1 MKRKLTGKAAN
12 PMRAR
17 DEKLLQKLAAYLN
30 FHADAV
36 TEADVRALSSEFSLP
51 GAQAFALLLAGA
63 LGLDAAENEDDA
75 RTVRED
81 FPRMLHPLD
90 AAAYADDP
98 YARALRAAA
107 SREQSLPDNPTDPA
121 AHSHASRAAL
131 SREDISQ
138 TLHPRCAA
146 ADAGAPRESNADER
160 RSASWTLLPQNA
172 AAGTDAPRESSA
184 DERRSASCTLL
195 PQNAAA
201 DTDAPRESNA
211 DERRSASCTLLPQNA
226 AADTDAP
233 RESNADERRSASCT
247 LLPQNAAADTDAPR
261 ESNADERRSALCTL
275 LPQNAAADA
284 GAPRESN
291 ADERRSASWTL
302 LPQNAA
308 AGADAPRESSA
319 DERRSASWTLL
330 PQNAAAGTDAPRE
343 PSAGERRSSSCTLL
357 PQNAAAGADAPRESS
372 ADERRSASWT
382 LLPQNAAADAGA
394 PRESNADGHEDAS
407 RTRRSRNTLGRE
419 NASQAGA
426 FELGYASYRPY
437 ELFVADDLRAYPDGA
452 VLPVL
457 GYFTRPFAYP
467 VLTEN
472 GREWMTATPNEINTI
487 RPMAEAAHGHVL
499 TLGLGLGY
507 FAFHALLNP
516 RVERVTAVE
525 RSADAIRLFRERI
538 LPAFPRPERLTILQ
552 ADAFAAAPALYQSG
566 QYDFVF
572 ADLWHDAA
580 DGLPMYERLKK
591 MEVPGPEYRYW
602 IEKTLEFYR

>member
-1 MKRKLTGKAAN
+1 MKRKHAGKAAN

-17 DEKLLQKLAAYLN
+17 DEKLLQKLAVYLN

-36 TEADVRALSSEFSLP
+36 TEADVRTLADEFSLTN
-51 GAQAFALLLAGA
+51 AQAFALLLAGA

-90 AAAYADDP
+90 AAAYANDP

-131 SREDISQ
+131 SREDISH
-138 TLHPRCAA
+138 TLHPRC
-146 ADAGAPRESNADER
+146 
-160 RSASWTLLPQNA
+160 
-172 AAGTDAPRESSA
+172 
-184 DERRSASCTLL
+184 
-195 PQNAAA
+195 
-201 DTDAPRESNA
+201 
-211 DERRSASCTLLPQNA
+211 
-226 AADTDAP
+226 
-233 RESNADERRSASCT
+233 
-247 LLPQNAAADTDAPR
+247 
-261 ESNADERRSALCTL
+261 
-275 LPQNAAADA
+275 
-284 GAPRESN
+284 
-291 ADERRSASWTL
+291 
-302 LPQNAA
+302 
-308 AGADAPRESSA
+308 
-319 DERRSASWTLL
+319 
-330 PQNAAAGTDAPRE
+330 
-343 PSAGERRSSSCTLL
+343 
-357 PQNAAAGADAPRESS
+357 
-372 ADERRSASWT
+372 
-382 LLPQNAAADAGA
+382 AAADAGA

-419 NASQAGA
+419 NTSQAGA

-487 RPMAEAAHGHVL
+487 RPIAEAAHGHVL

-538 LPAFPRPERLTILQ
+538 LPAFPRPECLTILQ

-580 DGLPMYERLKK
+580 DGLPMYERLKH

>member
-1 MKRKLTGKAAN
+1 MKRKPTGKAAN

-17 DEKLLQKLAAYLN
+17 DEKLLQKLAVYLN

-75 RTVRED
+75 RIVRED

-90 AAAYADDP
+90 AAAYANDP

-172 AAGTDAPRESSA
+172 AAGTDAPRES
-184 DERRSASCTLL
+184 
-195 PQNAAA
+195 
-201 DTDAPRESNA
+201 NA
-211 DERRSASCTLLPQNA
+211 DERKRASW
-226 AADTDAP
+226 
-233 RESNADERRSASCT
+233 
-247 LLPQNAAADTDAPR
+247 
-261 ESNADERRSALCTL
+261 TL

-308 AGADAPRESSA
+308 AGTDAPRESNA
-319 DERRSASWTLL
+319 DKRRSASCTLL
-330 PQNAAAGTDAPRE
+330 PQNAAADTDAPRESNADKRRSASCTLLPQNAAADADAPRE
-343 PSAGERRSSSCTLL
+343 PSAGERRSASC
-357 PQNAAAGADAPRESS
+357 
-372 ADERRSASWT
+372 T

-419 NASQAGA
+419 NTSQAGA

-452 VLPVL
+452 ALPVL

-552 ADAFAAAPALYQSG
+552 ADAFAAAPALYRSG

-580 DGLPMYERLKK
+580 DGLPMYERLKH

>member
-1 MKRKLTGKAAN
+1 
-12 PMRAR
+12 MRAR
-17 DEKLLQKLAAYLN
+17 DEKLLQKLAVYLN

-36 TEADVRALSSEFSLP
+36 TEADVRALADEFSLTN
-51 GAQAFALLLAGA
+51 AQAFALLLAGA

-90 AAAYADDP
+90 AAAYANDP

-107 SREQSLPDNPTDPA
+107 SREQSLPDKPTDPA
-121 AHSHASRAAL
+121 AHFHASRAAL
-131 SREDISQ
+131 SREDISH

-146 ADAGAPRESNADER
+146 ADAGAPRESNAGGR
-160 RSASWTLLPQNA
+160 RSAS
-172 AAGTDAPRESSA
+172 
-184 DERRSASCTLL
+184 
-195 PQNAAA
+195 
-201 DTDAPRESNA
+201 
-211 DERRSASCTLLPQNA
+211 
-226 AADTDAP
+226 
-233 RESNADERRSASCT
+233 
-247 LLPQNAAADTDAPR
+247 
-261 ESNADERRSALCTL
+261 CTL

-291 ADERRSASWTL
+291 ADERRSASCTLLPQNAAAGTDAPRESNAGERRSASWTL

-308 AGADAPRESSA
+308 AGADAPRES
-319 DERRSASWTLL
+319 
-330 PQNAAAGTDAPRE
+330 NAG
-343 PSAGERRSSSCTLL
+343 
-357 PQNAAAGADAPRESS
+357 
-372 ADERRSASWT
+372 
-382 LLPQNAAADAGA
+382 
-394 PRESNADGHEDAS
+394 GHEDAL

-538 LPAFPRPERLTILQ
+538 LPAFPRPECLTILQ

-580 DGLPMYERLKK
+580 DGLPMYELLKH

>member
-1 MKRKLTGKAAN
+1 MKRKPTGKAAN

-17 DEKLLQKLAAYLN
+17 DEKLLQKLAVYLN

-90 AAAYADDP
+90 AAAYANDP

-146 ADAGAPRESNADER
+146 AGA
-160 RSASWTLLPQNA
+160 
-172 AAGTDAPRESSA
+172 DAPCESSA
-184 DERRSASCTLL
+184 DERRSASC
-195 PQNAAA
+195 
-201 DTDAPRESNA
+201 
-211 DERRSASCTLLPQNA
+211 
-226 AADTDAP
+226 
-233 RESNADERRSASCT
+233 
-247 LLPQNAAADTDAPR
+247 
-261 ESNADERRSALCTL
+261 
-275 LPQNAAADA
+275 
-284 GAPRESN
+284 
-291 ADERRSASWTL
+291 
-302 LPQNAA
+302 
-308 AGADAPRESSA
+308 
-319 DERRSASWTLL
+319 
-330 PQNAAAGTDAPRE
+330 
-343 PSAGERRSSSCTLL
+343 
-357 PQNAAAGADAPRESS
+357 
-372 ADERRSASWT
+372 T

-457 GYFTRPFAYP
+457 GYFAQPFAYP

-487 RPMAEAAHGHVL
+487 RPAAEAAHGRVL

-580 DGLPMYERLKK
+580 DGLPMYERLKH

>member
-1 MKRKLTGKAAN
+1 
-12 PMRAR
+12 MRAR
-17 DEKLLQKLAAYLN
+17 DEKLLQKLAVYLN

-90 AAAYADDP
+90 AAAYANDP

-107 SREQSLPDNPTDPA
+107 SREQRLPDNPTDPA

-172 AAGTDAPRESSA
+172 AAGADAPRESSA
-184 DERRSASCTLL
+184 DERKRASWTLL

-201 DTDAPRESNA
+201 GTNAPRESSADERRRASWTLLPQNAAAGADAPRESNA
-211 DERRSASCTLLPQNA
+211 DERRSASCTLLPQY
-226 AADTDAP
+226 
-233 RESNADERRSASCT
+233 
-247 LLPQNAAADTDAPR
+247 
-261 ESNADERRSALCTL
+261 
-275 LPQNAAADA
+275 
-284 GAPRESN
+284 
-291 ADERRSASWTL
+291 
-302 LPQNAA
+302 
-308 AGADAPRESSA
+308 
-319 DERRSASWTLL
+319 
-330 PQNAAAGTDAPRE
+330 AAAGTDAPRE
-343 PSAGERRSSSCTLL
+343 PSAGE
-357 PQNAAAGADAPRESS
+357 
-372 ADERRSASWT
+372 
-382 LLPQNAAADAGA
+382 
-394 PRESNADGHEDAS
+394 HEDAS
-407 RTRRSRNTLGRE
+407 RTRRSRNTLSRE
-419 NASQAGA
+419 NSSRAGA

-457 GYFTRPFAYP
+457 GYFARPFAYP

-552 ADAFAAAPALYQSG
+552 ADAFAAAPALYRSG

-580 DGLPMYERLKK
+580 DGLPMYERLKQ

>member
-1 MKRKLTGKAAN
+1 MKRKPTGKAAN

-17 DEKLLQKLAAYLN
+17 DEKLLQKLAVYLN

-36 TEADVRALSSEFSLP
+36 TEADVRALADEFSLTN
-51 GAQAFALLLAGA
+51 AQAFALLLAGA
-63 LGLDAAENEDDA
+63 LGLDAAENEEDA

-90 AAAYADDP
+90 AAAYANDP

-107 SREQSLPDNPTDPA
+107 SREQSLPDKPTDPA
-121 AHSHASRAAL
+121 AHFHASRAAL
-131 SREDISQ
+131 SREDISH

-146 ADAGAPRESNADER
+146 ADAGAPRESNAGGR
-160 RSASWTLLPQNA
+160 RSASCTLLPQNA
-172 AAGTDAPRESSA
+172 AADAGAPRESNA
-184 DERRSASCTLL
+184 DERKRASCTLL

-211 DERRSASCTLLPQNA
+211 DK
-226 AADTDAP
+226 
-233 RESNADERRSASCT
+233 
-247 LLPQNAAADTDAPR
+247 
-261 ESNADERRSALCTL
+261 
-275 LPQNAAADA
+275 
-284 GAPRESN
+284 
-291 ADERRSASWTL
+291 
-302 LPQNAA
+302 
-308 AGADAPRESSA
+308 
-319 DERRSASWTLL
+319 
-330 PQNAAAGTDAPRE
+330 
-343 PSAGERRSSSCTLL
+343 
-357 PQNAAAGADAPRESS
+357 
-372 ADERRSASWT
+372 RRSASWT

-394 PRESNADGHEDAS
+394 PRESNADERKRASWTLLPQNAAAGTDAPRESNAGERRSASWTLLPQNAAAGADAPRESNAGGHEDAL

-538 LPAFPRPERLTILQ
+538 LPAFPRPECLTILQ

-580 DGLPMYERLKK
+580 DGLPMYERLKH

>member
-1 MKRKLTGKAAN
+1 MRRKPTGKAAN

-17 DEKLLQKLAAYLN
+17 DGKLLQKLAVYLN

-36 TEADVRALSSEFSLP
+36 TEADVRALADEFSLTN
-51 GAQAFALLLAGA
+51 AQAFALLLAGA

-90 AAAYADDP
+90 AAAYANDP

-146 ADAGAPRESNADER
+146 AGADAPRESNADK
-160 RSASWTLLPQNA
+160 
-172 AAGTDAPRESSA
+172 
-184 DERRSASCTLL
+184 RRSASCTLL

-201 DTDAPRESNA
+201 GADAPRESNA

-226 AADTDAP
+226 AAGADAP
-233 RESNADERRSASCT
+233 RESNA
-247 LLPQNAAADTDAPR
+247 
-261 ESNADERRSALCTL
+261 
-275 LPQNAAADA
+275 
-284 GAPRESN
+284 G
-291 ADERRSASWTL
+291 
-302 LPQNAA
+302 
-308 AGADAPRESSA
+308 
-319 DERRSASWTLL
+319 
-330 PQNAAAGTDAPRE
+330 
-343 PSAGERRSSSCTLL
+343 
-357 PQNAAAGADAPRESS
+357 
-372 ADERRSASWT
+372 
-382 LLPQNAAADAGA
+382 
-394 PRESNADGHEDAS
+394 GHEDAL

-457 GYFTRPFAYP
+457 GYFAQPFAYP

-487 RPMAEAAHGHVL
+487 RPMAEAAHGRVL

-507 FAFHALLNP
+507 FAFRALLNP

-538 LPAFPRPERLTILQ
+538 LPAFPRPECLTILQ

-580 DGLPMYERLKK
+580 DGLPMYELLKH

>member
-1 MKRKLTGKAAN
+1 
-12 PMRAR
+12 MRAR
-17 DEKLLQKLAAYLN
+17 DGKLLQKLAVYLN

-36 TEADVRALSSEFSLP
+36 TEADVRALADEFSLTN
-51 GAQAFALLLAGA
+51 AQAFALLLAGA

-90 AAAYADDP
+90 AAAYANDP

-160 RSASWTLLPQNA
+160 RSASCTLLPQNAAAGADAPCESSADERRSASCTLLPQNA

-211 DERRSASCTLLPQNA
+211 DK
-226 AADTDAP
+226 
-233 RESNADERRSASCT
+233 
-247 LLPQNAAADTDAPR
+247 
-261 ESNADERRSALCTL
+261 
-275 LPQNAAADA
+275 
-284 GAPRESN
+284 
-291 ADERRSASWTL
+291 
-302 LPQNAA
+302 
-308 AGADAPRESSA
+308 
-319 DERRSASWTLL
+319 
-330 PQNAAAGTDAPRE
+330 
-343 PSAGERRSSSCTLL
+343 
-357 PQNAAAGADAPRESS
+357 
-372 ADERRSASWT
+372 RRSASWT

-394 PRESNADGHEDAS
+394 PRESNADERKRASWTLLPQNAAAGADAPRESNAGGHEDAL

-538 LPAFPRPERLTILQ
+538 LPAFPRPECLTILQ

-580 DGLPMYERLKK
+580 DGLPMYERLKQ

>member
-1 MKRKLTGKAAN
+1 
-12 PMRAR
+12 MRAR
-17 DEKLLQKLAAYLN
+17 DGKLLQKLAVYLN

-36 TEADVRALSSEFSLP
+36 TEADVRALADEFSLTN
-51 GAQAFALLLAGA
+51 AQAFALLLAGA

-90 AAAYADDP
+90 AAAYANDP

-160 RSASWTLLPQNA
+160 KRASWTLLPQNA
-172 AAGTDAPRESSA
+172 AAGTDAPRES
-184 DERRSASCTLL
+184 
-195 PQNAAA
+195 NA
-201 DTDAPRESNA
+201 
-211 DERRSASCTLLPQNA
+211 
-226 AADTDAP
+226 
-233 RESNADERRSASCT
+233 
-247 LLPQNAAADTDAPR
+247 
-261 ESNADERRSALCTL
+261 
-275 LPQNAAADA
+275 
-284 GAPRESN
+284 G
-291 ADERRSASWTL
+291 ERRSASWTL

-308 AGADAPRESSA
+308 AGADAPRES
-319 DERRSASWTLL
+319 
-330 PQNAAAGTDAPRE
+330 NAG
-343 PSAGERRSSSCTLL
+343 
-357 PQNAAAGADAPRESS
+357 
-372 ADERRSASWT
+372 
-382 LLPQNAAADAGA
+382 
-394 PRESNADGHEDAS
+394 GHEDAL

-538 LPAFPRPERLTILQ
+538 LPAFPRPECLTILQ

-580 DGLPMYERLKK
+580 DGLPMYERLKQ

>member
-1 MKRKLTGKAAN
+1 MRRKPTGKAAN

-17 DEKLLQKLAAYLN
+17 DEKLLQKLAVYLN

-90 AAAYADDP
+90 AAAYANDP

-146 ADAGAPRESNADER
+146 ADAGAPRKSNAGERRSASCTLLPQNAAAGTDAPRESSADER

-184 DERRSASCTLL
+184 DERRSAS
-195 PQNAAA
+195 
-201 DTDAPRESNA
+201 
-211 DERRSASCTLLPQNA
+211 
-226 AADTDAP
+226 
-233 RESNADERRSASCT
+233 
-247 LLPQNAAADTDAPR
+247 
-261 ESNADERRSALCTL
+261 
-275 LPQNAAADA
+275 
-284 GAPRESN
+284 
-291 ADERRSASWTL
+291 
-302 LPQNAA
+302 
-308 AGADAPRESSA
+308 
-319 DERRSASWTLL
+319 
-330 PQNAAAGTDAPRE
+330 
-343 PSAGERRSSSCTLL
+343 
-357 PQNAAAGADAPRESS
+357 
-372 ADERRSASWT
+372 WT
-382 LLPQNAAADAGA
+382 LLPQNAAADADA

-457 GYFTRPFAYP
+457 GYFAQPFAYP

-552 ADAFAAAPALYQSG
+552 ADAFAAAPALYRSG
-566 QYDFVF
+566 QYDFAF

-580 DGLPMYERLKK
+580 DGLPMYERLKQ

>member
-1 MKRKLTGKAAN
+1 MRRKPTGKAAN

-17 DEKLLQKLAAYLN
+17 DGKLLQKLAVYLN

-36 TEADVRALSSEFSLP
+36 TEADVRALADEFSLTN
-51 GAQAFALLLAGA
+51 AQAFALLLAGA

-90 AAAYADDP
+90 AAAYANDP

-160 RSASWTLLPQNA
+160 RSASCTLLPQNAAAGADAPRESNADERKRASWTLLPQNA
-172 AAGTDAPRESSA
+172 AAGTDAPRES
-184 DERRSASCTLL
+184 
-195 PQNAAA
+195 NA
-201 DTDAPRESNA
+201 
-211 DERRSASCTLLPQNA
+211 
-226 AADTDAP
+226 
-233 RESNADERRSASCT
+233 
-247 LLPQNAAADTDAPR
+247 
-261 ESNADERRSALCTL
+261 
-275 LPQNAAADA
+275 
-284 GAPRESN
+284 G
-291 ADERRSASWTL
+291 ERRSASWTL

-308 AGADAPRESSA
+308 AGADAPRES
-319 DERRSASWTLL
+319 
-330 PQNAAAGTDAPRE
+330 NAG
-343 PSAGERRSSSCTLL
+343 
-357 PQNAAAGADAPRESS
+357 
-372 ADERRSASWT
+372 
-382 LLPQNAAADAGA
+382 
-394 PRESNADGHEDAS
+394 GHEDAL

-525 RSADAIRLFRERI
+525 RSADSIRLFRERI
-538 LPAFPRPERLTILQ
+538 LPAFPRPECLTILQ

-580 DGLPMYERLKK
+580 DGLPMYERLKQ

>member
-1 MKRKLTGKAAN
+1 MRRKPTGKAAN

-17 DEKLLQKLAAYLN
+17 DGKLLQKLAVYLN

-36 TEADVRALSSEFSLP
+36 TEADVRALADEFSLTN
-51 GAQAFALLLAGA
+51 AQAFALLLAGA

-90 AAAYADDP
+90 AAAYANDP

-160 RSASWTLLPQNA
+160 RSAS
-172 AAGTDAPRESSA
+172 
-184 DERRSASCTLL
+184 CTLL

-211 DERRSASCTLLPQNA
+211 DK
-226 AADTDAP
+226 
-233 RESNADERRSASCT
+233 
-247 LLPQNAAADTDAPR
+247 
-261 ESNADERRSALCTL
+261 
-275 LPQNAAADA
+275 
-284 GAPRESN
+284 
-291 ADERRSASWTL
+291 
-302 LPQNAA
+302 
-308 AGADAPRESSA
+308 
-319 DERRSASWTLL
+319 
-330 PQNAAAGTDAPRE
+330 
-343 PSAGERRSSSCTLL
+343 
-357 PQNAAAGADAPRESS
+357 
-372 ADERRSASWT
+372 RRSASWT

-394 PRESNADGHEDAS
+394 PRESNADERKRASCTLLPQNAAAGADAPRESNAGGHEDAL

-538 LPAFPRPERLTILQ
+538 LPAFPRPECLTILQ

-580 DGLPMYERLKK
+580 DGLPMYERLKQ

>member
-1 MKRKLTGKAAN
+1 
-12 PMRAR
+12 MRAR
-17 DEKLLQKLAAYLN
+17 DGKLLQKLAVYLN

-36 TEADVRALSSEFSLP
+36 TEADVRALAGEFSLTN
-51 GAQAFALLLAGA
+51 AQAFALLLAGA
-63 LGLDAAENEDDA
+63 LGLDAAENEEDA
-75 RTVRED
+75 RIVRED

-90 AAAYADDP
+90 AAAYANDP

-146 ADAGAPRESNADER
+146 A
-160 RSASWTLLPQNA
+160 
-172 AAGTDAPRESSA
+172 GT
-184 DERRSASCTLL
+184 
-195 PQNAAA
+195 
-201 DTDAPRESNA
+201 
-211 DERRSASCTLLPQNA
+211 
-226 AADTDAP
+226 
-233 RESNADERRSASCT
+233 
-247 LLPQNAAADTDAPR
+247 
-261 ESNADERRSALCTL
+261 
-275 LPQNAAADA
+275 
-284 GAPRESN
+284 
-291 ADERRSASWTL
+291 
-302 LPQNAA
+302 
-308 AGADAPRESSA
+308 DAPRESSA

-343 PSAGERRSSSCTLL
+343 
-357 PQNAAAGADAPRESS
+357 
-372 ADERRSASWT
+372 
-382 LLPQNAAADAGA
+382 
-394 PRESNADGHEDAS
+394 SNAGGHEDAS

-419 NASQAGA
+419 NTSQAGA

-437 ELFVADDLRAYPDGA
+437 ELFVADNLRAYPDGA

-580 DGLPMYERLKK
+580 DGLPMYERLKH

>member
-17 DEKLLQKLAAYLN
+17 DEKLLQKLAVYLN

-36 TEADVRALSSEFSLP
+36 TEADVRALAGEFSLTN
-51 GAQAFALLLAGA
+51 AQAFALLLAGA
-63 LGLDAAENEDDA
+63 LGLDAAENEEDA
-75 RTVRED
+75 RIVRED

-90 AAAYADDP
+90 AAAYANDP

-146 ADAGAPRESNADER
+146 ADAGAPRESNA
-160 RSASWTLLPQNA
+160 
-172 AAGTDAPRESSA
+172 GG
-184 DERRSASCTLL
+184 RRSASCTLL

-201 DTDAPRESNA
+201 
-211 DERRSASCTLLPQNA
+211 
-226 AADTDAP
+226 
-233 RESNADERRSASCT
+233 
-247 LLPQNAAADTDAPR
+247 
-261 ESNADERRSALCTL
+261 
-275 LPQNAAADA
+275 
-284 GAPRESN
+284 
-291 ADERRSASWTL
+291 
-302 LPQNAA
+302 
-308 AGADAPRESSA
+308 
-319 DERRSASWTLL
+319 
-330 PQNAAAGTDAPRE
+330 GTD
-343 PSAGERRSSSCTLL
+343 
-357 PQNAAAGADAPRESS
+357 
-372 ADERRSASWT
+372 
-382 LLPQNAAADAGA
+382 A

-457 GYFTRPFAYP
+457 GYFAQPFAYP

-552 ADAFAAAPALYQSG
+552 ADAFAAAPALYRSG

-580 DGLPMYERLKK
+580 DGLPMYERLKH

>member
-1 MKRKLTGKAAN
+1 
-12 PMRAR
+12 MRAR
-17 DEKLLQKLAAYLN
+17 DEKLLQKLAVYLN

-36 TEADVRALSSEFSLP
+36 TEADVRALADEFSLTN
-51 GAQAFALLLAGA
+51 AQAFALLLAGA

-90 AAAYADDP
+90 AAAYANDP

-138 TLHPRCAA
+138 TLHPRYAA

-160 RSASWTLLPQNA
+160 RSASCTLLPQNA

-201 DTDAPRESNA
+201 DAGVPRESNA
-211 DERRSASCTLLPQNA
+211 
-226 AADTDAP
+226 
-233 RESNADERRSASCT
+233 
-247 LLPQNAAADTDAPR
+247 
-261 ESNADERRSALCTL
+261 
-275 LPQNAAADA
+275 
-284 GAPRESN
+284 G
-291 ADERRSASWTL
+291 
-302 LPQNAA
+302 
-308 AGADAPRESSA
+308 
-319 DERRSASWTLL
+319 
-330 PQNAAAGTDAPRE
+330 
-343 PSAGERRSSSCTLL
+343 
-357 PQNAAAGADAPRESS
+357 
-372 ADERRSASWT
+372 
-382 LLPQNAAADAGA
+382 
-394 PRESNADGHEDAS
+394 GHEDAS

-552 ADAFAAAPALYQSG
+552 ADAFAAAPVLYRSG

-580 DGLPMYERLKK
+580 DGLPMYERLKH

>member
-1 MKRKLTGKAAN
+1 MRRKPTGKAAN

-17 DEKLLQKLAAYLN
+17 DGKLLQKLAVYLN

-36 TEADVRALSSEFSLP
+36 TEADVRALADEFSLTN
-51 GAQAFALLLAGA
+51 AQAFALLLAGA

-90 AAAYADDP
+90 AAAYANDP

-146 ADAGAPRESNADER
+146 AGA
-160 RSASWTLLPQNA
+160 
-172 AAGTDAPRESSA
+172 
-184 DERRSASCTLL
+184 
-195 PQNAAA
+195 
-201 DTDAPRESNA
+201 DAPRESNA

-226 AADTDAP
+226 AAGTDAP
-233 RESNADERRSASCT
+233 RESNADERKRA
-247 LLPQNAAADTDAPR
+247 
-261 ESNADERRSALCTL
+261 
-275 LPQNAAADA
+275 
-284 GAPRESN
+284 
-291 ADERRSASWTL
+291 
-302 LPQNAA
+302 
-308 AGADAPRESSA
+308 
-319 DERRSASWTLL
+319 
-330 PQNAAAGTDAPRE
+330 
-343 PSAGERRSSSCTLL
+343 SCTLL
-357 PQNAAAGADAPRESS
+357 PQNAAAGADAPRES
-372 ADERRSASWT
+372 
-382 LLPQNAAADAGA
+382 NAG
-394 PRESNADGHEDAS
+394 GHEDAL

-538 LPAFPRPERLTILQ
+538 LPAFPRPECLTILQ

-580 DGLPMYERLKK
+580 DGLPMYERLKQ

>member
-1 MKRKLTGKAAN
+1 
-12 PMRAR
+12 MRAR
-17 DEKLLQKLAAYLN
+17 DEKLLQKLAVYLN

-36 TEADVRALSSEFSLP
+36 TEADVRALADEFSLTN
-51 GAQAFALLLAGA
+51 AQAFALLLAGA

-75 RTVRED
+75 RIVRED

-107 SREQSLPDNPTDPA
+107 SREQSLPDNPADPA

-146 ADAGAPRESNADER
+146 A
-160 RSASWTLLPQNA
+160 
-172 AAGTDAPRESSA
+172 GTDAPRESS
-184 DERRSASCTLL
+184 
-195 PQNAAA
+195 
-201 DTDAPRESNA
+201 
-211 DERRSASCTLLPQNA
+211 
-226 AADTDAP
+226 
-233 RESNADERRSASCT
+233 
-247 LLPQNAAADTDAPR
+247 
-261 ESNADERRSALCTL
+261 
-275 LPQNAAADA
+275 
-284 GAPRESN
+284 

-308 AGADAPRESSA
+308 AGADAPRESNA
-319 DERRSASWTLL
+319 DERRSASCTLL
-330 PQNAAAGTDAPRE
+330 PQNAAAGTD
-343 PSAGERRSSSCTLL
+343 
-357 PQNAAAGADAPRESS
+357 
-372 ADERRSASWT
+372 
-382 LLPQNAAADAGA
+382 A

-419 NASQAGA
+419 NTSQAGA

-580 DGLPMYERLKK
+580 DGLPMYERLKH

>member
-1 MKRKLTGKAAN
+1 MKRKPTGKAAN

-17 DEKLLQKLAAYLN
+17 DEKLLQKLAVYLN

-36 TEADVRALSSEFSLP
+36 TEADVRALADEFSLTN
-51 GAQAFALLLAGA
+51 AQAFALLLAGA

-75 RTVRED
+75 RIVRED

-107 SREQSLPDNPTDPA
+107 SREQSLPDNPADPA

-146 ADAGAPRESNADER
+146 A
-160 RSASWTLLPQNA
+160 
-172 AAGTDAPRESSA
+172 GT
-184 DERRSASCTLL
+184 
-195 PQNAAA
+195 
-201 DTDAPRESNA
+201 
-211 DERRSASCTLLPQNA
+211 
-226 AADTDAP
+226 
-233 RESNADERRSASCT
+233 
-247 LLPQNAAADTDAPR
+247 
-261 ESNADERRSALCTL
+261 
-275 LPQNAAADA
+275 
-284 GAPRESN
+284 
-291 ADERRSASWTL
+291 
-302 LPQNAA
+302 
-308 AGADAPRESSA
+308 
-319 DERRSASWTLL
+319 
-330 PQNAAAGTDAPRE
+330 
-343 PSAGERRSSSCTLL
+343 
-357 PQNAAAGADAPRESS
+357 DAPRESS

-394 PRESNADGHEDAS
+394 PRESNAGGHEDAS

-499 TLGLGLGY
+499 TLGLGY

-552 ADAFAAAPALYQSG
+552 ADAFAAAPALYRSG

-580 DGLPMYERLKK
+580 DGLPMYERLKH

>member
-1 MKRKLTGKAAN
+1 MKRKPTGKAAN

-17 DEKLLQKLAAYLN
+17 DEKLLQKLAVYLN

-36 TEADVRALSSEFSLP
+36 TEADVRALADEFSLTN
-51 GAQAFALLLAGA
+51 AQAFALLLAGA
-63 LGLDAAENEDDA
+63 LGLDAAENEEDA

-90 AAAYADDP
+90 AAAYANDP

-107 SREQSLPDNPTDPA
+107 SREQSLPDKPTDPA
-121 AHSHASRAAL
+121 ANFHASRAAL
-131 SREDISQ
+131 SREDISH

-146 ADAGAPRESNADER
+146 ADAGAPRESNA
-160 RSASWTLLPQNA
+160 
-172 AAGTDAPRESSA
+172 GG
-184 DERRSASCTLL
+184 RRSASCTLL

-201 DTDAPRESNA
+201 GTDAPRESNA

-233 RESNADERRSASCT
+233 RESNAGGRRSAS
-247 LLPQNAAADTDAPR
+247 
-261 ESNADERRSALCTL
+261 CTL

-291 ADERRSASWTL
+291 A
-302 LPQNAA
+302 
-308 AGADAPRESSA
+308 G
-319 DERRSASWTLL
+319 
-330 PQNAAAGTDAPRE
+330 
-343 PSAGERRSSSCTLL
+343 
-357 PQNAAAGADAPRESS
+357 
-372 ADERRSASWT
+372 
-382 LLPQNAAADAGA
+382 
-394 PRESNADGHEDAS
+394 GHEDAL

-538 LPAFPRPERLTILQ
+538 LPAFPRPECLTILQ

-580 DGLPMYERLKK
+580 DGLPMYERLKQ

>member
-1 MKRKLTGKAAN
+1 MKRKPTGKAAN

-17 DEKLLQKLAAYLN
+17 DEKLLQKLAVYLN

-160 RSASWTLLPQNA
+160 RSAS
-172 AAGTDAPRESSA
+172 
-184 DERRSASCTLL
+184 
-195 PQNAAA
+195 
-201 DTDAPRESNA
+201 
-211 DERRSASCTLLPQNA
+211 
-226 AADTDAP
+226 
-233 RESNADERRSASCT
+233 
-247 LLPQNAAADTDAPR
+247 
-261 ESNADERRSALCTL
+261 
-275 LPQNAAADA
+275 
-284 GAPRESN
+284 
-291 ADERRSASWTL
+291 
-302 LPQNAA
+302 
-308 AGADAPRESSA
+308 
-319 DERRSASWTLL
+319 
-330 PQNAAAGTDAPRE
+330 
-343 PSAGERRSSSCTLL
+343 CTLL
-357 PQNAAAGADAPRESS
+357 PQNAAAGAD
-372 ADERRSASWT
+372 
-382 LLPQNAAADAGA
+382 A

-419 NASQAGA
+419 NVSQVGA

-437 ELFVADDLRAYPDGA
+437 ELFIADDLRAYPDGA

-457 GYFTRPFAYP
+457 GYFAQPFVYP

-487 RPMAEAAHGHVL
+487 RPAAEAAHGRVL

-516 RVERVTAVE
+516 RVESVTAVE
-525 RSADAIRLFRERI
+525 RSADAIRLFRKRI

-566 QYDFVF
+566 KYDFVF

-580 DGLPMYERLKK
+580 DGLPMYERLKH

>member
-1 MKRKLTGKAAN
+1 MKRKPTGKAAN

-17 DEKLLQKLAAYLN
+17 DEKLLQKLAVYLN

-90 AAAYADDP
+90 AAAYANDP

-107 SREQSLPDNPTDPA
+107 SRKQSLPDNPTDPA

-138 TLHPRCAA
+138 TLHPWCAA
-146 ADAGAPRESNADER
+146 AGADAPCESSADER
-160 RSASWTLLPQNA
+160 RSALWTLLPQNA
-172 AAGTDAPRESSA
+172 AAGTDAPRESNA
-184 DERRSASCTLL
+184 GGRRSASCTLL

-201 DTDAPRESNA
+201 GADAPRESNA
-211 DERRSASCTLLPQNA
+211 DERKRAS
-226 AADTDAP
+226 
-233 RESNADERRSASCT
+233 
-247 LLPQNAAADTDAPR
+247 
-261 ESNADERRSALCTL
+261 CTL

-291 ADERRSASWTL
+291 ADERKSASCTL
-302 LPQNAA
+302 HPRCAA
-308 AGADAPRESSA
+308 AGADAPRESNA
-319 DERRSASWTLL
+319 DERKRASWTLL
-330 PQNAAAGTDAPRE
+330 PQNAAAGTD
-343 PSAGERRSSSCTLL
+343 
-357 PQNAAAGADAPRESS
+357 
-372 ADERRSASWT
+372 
-382 LLPQNAAADAGA
+382 A

-487 RPMAEAAHGHVL
+487 RPMAEAAHGRVL

-552 ADAFAAAPALYQSG
+552 ADAFAAAPVLYRSG

>member
-1 MKRKLTGKAAN
+1 
-12 PMRAR
+12 MRAR
-17 DEKLLQKLAAYLN
+17 DGKLLQKLAVYLN

-36 TEADVRALSSEFSLP
+36 TEADVRALADEFSLTN
-51 GAQAFALLLAGA
+51 AQAFALLLAGA

-90 AAAYADDP
+90 AAAYANDP

-131 SREDISQ
+131 SREDISH

-146 ADAGAPRESNADER
+146 ADAGAPRESNA
-160 RSASWTLLPQNA
+160 
-172 AAGTDAPRESSA
+172 GG
-184 DERRSASCTLL
+184 RRSASCTLL

-201 DTDAPRESNA
+201 GTDAPRESNA

-233 RESNADERRSASCT
+233 RESNAGGRRSAS
-247 LLPQNAAADTDAPR
+247 
-261 ESNADERRSALCTL
+261 CTL

-291 ADERRSASWTL
+291 A
-302 LPQNAA
+302 
-308 AGADAPRESSA
+308 G
-319 DERRSASWTLL
+319 
-330 PQNAAAGTDAPRE
+330 
-343 PSAGERRSSSCTLL
+343 
-357 PQNAAAGADAPRESS
+357 
-372 ADERRSASWT
+372 
-382 LLPQNAAADAGA
+382 
-394 PRESNADGHEDAS
+394 GHEDAL

-580 DGLPMYERLKK
+580 DGLPMYERLKQ

>member
-1 MKRKLTGKAAN
+1 
-12 PMRAR
+12 MRAR
-17 DEKLLQKLAAYLN
+17 DEKLLQKLAVYLN

-90 AAAYADDP
+90 AAAYANDP
-98 YARALRAAA
+98 YARALRTAA

-138 TLHPRCAA
+138 TLHLRCAA
-146 ADAGAPRESNADER
+146 ADAGAPRESNA
-160 RSASWTLLPQNA
+160 
-172 AAGTDAPRESSA
+172 GG
-184 DERRSASCTLL
+184 RRSASCTLL

-201 DTDAPRESNA
+201 DTD
-211 DERRSASCTLLPQNA
+211 
-226 AADTDAP
+226 
-233 RESNADERRSASCT
+233 
-247 LLPQNAAADTDAPR
+247 
-261 ESNADERRSALCTL
+261 
-275 LPQNAAADA
+275 
-284 GAPRESN
+284 
-291 ADERRSASWTL
+291 
-302 LPQNAA
+302 
-308 AGADAPRESSA
+308 
-319 DERRSASWTLL
+319 
-330 PQNAAAGTDAPRE
+330 
-343 PSAGERRSSSCTLL
+343 
-357 PQNAAAGADAPRESS
+357 
-372 ADERRSASWT
+372 
-382 LLPQNAAADAGA
+382 A

-457 GYFTRPFAYP
+457 GYFAQPFAYP

-487 RPMAEAAHGHVL
+487 RPMAEAAHGRVL

-580 DGLPMYERLKK
+580 DGLPMYERLKQ

>member
-1 MKRKLTGKAAN
+1 
-12 PMRAR
+12 MRTR
-17 DEKLLQKLAAYLN
+17 DEKLLQKLAVYLN

-90 AAAYADDP
+90 AAAYANDP

-160 RSASWTLLPQNA
+160 KRASWTLLPQNA
-172 AAGTDAPRESSA
+172 AAGTD
-184 DERRSASCTLL
+184 
-195 PQNAAA
+195 
-201 DTDAPRESNA
+201 
-211 DERRSASCTLLPQNA
+211 
-226 AADTDAP
+226 
-233 RESNADERRSASCT
+233 
-247 LLPQNAAADTDAPR
+247 
-261 ESNADERRSALCTL
+261 
-275 LPQNAAADA
+275 
-284 GAPRESN
+284 
-291 ADERRSASWTL
+291 
-302 LPQNAA
+302 
-308 AGADAPRESSA
+308 
-319 DERRSASWTLL
+319 
-330 PQNAAAGTDAPRE
+330 
-343 PSAGERRSSSCTLL
+343 
-357 PQNAAAGADAPRESS
+357 
-372 ADERRSASWT
+372 
-382 LLPQNAAADAGA
+382 A

-525 RSADAIRLFRERI
+525 RSADAIRLFRDRI

>member
-1 MKRKLTGKAAN
+1 
-12 PMRAR
+12 MRAR
-17 DEKLLQKLAAYLN
+17 DEKLLQKLAVYLN

-36 TEADVRALSSEFSLP
+36 TEADVRALADEFSLTN
-51 GAQAFALLLAGA
+51 AQAFALLLAGA

-90 AAAYADDP
+90 AAAYANDP

-160 RSASWTLLPQNA
+160 RSASCTLLPQNA
-172 AAGTDAPRESSA
+172 AAGTD
-184 DERRSASCTLL
+184 
-195 PQNAAA
+195 
-201 DTDAPRESNA
+201 
-211 DERRSASCTLLPQNA
+211 
-226 AADTDAP
+226 
-233 RESNADERRSASCT
+233 
-247 LLPQNAAADTDAPR
+247 
-261 ESNADERRSALCTL
+261 
-275 LPQNAAADA
+275 
-284 GAPRESN
+284 APRESN

-308 AGADAPRESSA
+308 AGADAPRES
-319 DERRSASWTLL
+319 
-330 PQNAAAGTDAPRE
+330 NAG
-343 PSAGERRSSSCTLL
+343 
-357 PQNAAAGADAPRESS
+357 
-372 ADERRSASWT
+372 
-382 LLPQNAAADAGA
+382 
-394 PRESNADGHEDAS
+394 GHEDAL
-407 RTRRSRNTLGRE
+407 RTRRSRNTHGLE

-538 LPAFPRPERLTILQ
+538 LPAFPRPECLTILQ

-580 DGLPMYERLKK
+580 DGLPMYERLKQ

>member
-17 DEKLLQKLAAYLN
+17 DEKLLQKLAVYLN

-90 AAAYADDP
+90 AAAYANDP

-107 SREQSLPDNPTDPA
+107 SREQSLPDKPTDPA

-172 AAGTDAPRESSA
+172 AA
-184 DERRSASCTLL
+184 
-195 PQNAAA
+195 
-201 DTDAPRESNA
+201 
-211 DERRSASCTLLPQNA
+211 
-226 AADTDAP
+226 
-233 RESNADERRSASCT
+233 
-247 LLPQNAAADTDAPR
+247 
-261 ESNADERRSALCTL
+261 
-275 LPQNAAADA
+275 DA

-291 ADERRSASWTL
+291 ADERK
-302 LPQNAA
+302 
-308 AGADAPRESSA
+308 
-319 DERRSASWTLL
+319 SASWTLL

-343 PSAGERRSSSCTLL
+343 SNAG
-357 PQNAAAGADAPRESS
+357 G
-372 ADERRSASWT
+372 RRSASCT
-382 LLPQNAAADAGA
+382 LHPQ
-394 PRESNADGHEDAS
+394 
-407 RTRRSRNTLGRE
+407 NTLGRE

>member
-1 MKRKLTGKAAN
+1 
-12 PMRAR
+12 MRAR
-17 DEKLLQKLAAYLN
+17 DEQLLQKLAVYLN

-36 TEADVRALSSEFSLP
+36 TEADVRTLADEFSLTA
-51 GAQAFALLLAGA
+51 AQAFALLLAGA
-63 LGLDAAENEDDA
+63 LGLDAAENEEDV
-75 RTVRED
+75 RIVRED
-81 FPRMLHPLD
+81 FPRMLHQLD
-90 AAAYADDP
+90 AAACANDP

-138 TLHPRCAA
+138 TLHPRYAA
-146 ADAGAPRESNADER
+146 ADAG
-160 RSASWTLLPQNA
+160 
-172 AAGTDAPRESSA
+172 
-184 DERRSASCTLL
+184 
-195 PQNAAA
+195 
-201 DTDAPRESNA
+201 APRESNA

-226 AADTDAP
+226 AAGADAP
-233 RESNADERRSASCT
+233 RESNA
-247 LLPQNAAADTDAPR
+247 
-261 ESNADERRSALCTL
+261 
-275 LPQNAAADA
+275 
-284 GAPRESN
+284 G
-291 ADERRSASWTL
+291 
-302 LPQNAA
+302 
-308 AGADAPRESSA
+308 
-319 DERRSASWTLL
+319 
-330 PQNAAAGTDAPRE
+330 
-343 PSAGERRSSSCTLL
+343 
-357 PQNAAAGADAPRESS
+357 
-372 ADERRSASWT
+372 
-382 LLPQNAAADAGA
+382 
-394 PRESNADGHEDAS
+394 GHEDAS

-457 GYFTRPFAYP
+457 GYFAQPFAYP

-552 ADAFAAAPALYQSG
+552 ADAFAAAPALYRSG

-580 DGLPMYERLKK
+580 DGLPMYERLKH

>member
-1 MKRKLTGKAAN
+1 MRRKPTGKAAN

-17 DEKLLQKLAAYLN
+17 DGKLLQKLAVYLN

-36 TEADVRALSSEFSLP
+36 TEADVRALADEFSLTN
-51 GAQAFALLLAGA
+51 AQAFALLLAGA

-90 AAAYADDP
+90 AAAYANDP

-146 ADAGAPRESNADER
+146 AGA
-160 RSASWTLLPQNA
+160 
-172 AAGTDAPRESSA
+172 DAPCESSA
-184 DERRSASCTLL
+184 DERRSAS
-195 PQNAAA
+195 
-201 DTDAPRESNA
+201 
-211 DERRSASCTLLPQNA
+211 
-226 AADTDAP
+226 
-233 RESNADERRSASCT
+233 
-247 LLPQNAAADTDAPR
+247 
-261 ESNADERRSALCTL
+261 CTL

-291 ADERRSASWTL
+291 ADERRSAS
-302 LPQNAA
+302 
-308 AGADAPRESSA
+308 
-319 DERRSASWTLL
+319 
-330 PQNAAAGTDAPRE
+330 
-343 PSAGERRSSSCTLL
+343 CTLL
-357 PQNAAAGADAPRESS
+357 PQNAAAGADAPRES
-372 ADERRSASWT
+372 
-382 LLPQNAAADAGA
+382 NAG
-394 PRESNADGHEDAS
+394 RHEDAL

-538 LPAFPRPERLTILQ
+538 LPAFPRPECLTILQ

-580 DGLPMYERLKK
+580 DGLPMYERLKQ

>member
-1 MKRKLTGKAAN
+1 MKRKHAGKAAN

-17 DEKLLQKLAAYLN
+17 DEKLLQKLAVYLN

-90 AAAYADDP
+90 AAAYANDP

-107 SREQSLPDNPTDPA
+107 SRKQSLPDNPTDPA
-121 AHSHASRAAL
+121 ARSHASRAAL

-138 TLHPRCAA
+138 TLHPWCAA
-146 ADAGAPRESNADER
+146 ADAGAPRESNAGGR
-160 RSASWTLLPQNA
+160 RSASCTLLPQNA
-172 AAGTDAPRESSA
+172 AAGTDAPRES
-184 DERRSASCTLL
+184 
-195 PQNAAA
+195 
-201 DTDAPRESNA
+201 NA
-211 DERRSASCTLLPQNA
+211 DERKRASC
-226 AADTDAP
+226 
-233 RESNADERRSASCT
+233 
-247 LLPQNAAADTDAPR
+247 
-261 ESNADERRSALCTL
+261 
-275 LPQNAAADA
+275 
-284 GAPRESN
+284 
-291 ADERRSASWTL
+291 TL

-308 AGADAPRESSA
+308 AGADAPCESSA

-343 PSAGERRSSSCTLL
+343 S
-357 PQNAAAGADAPRESS
+357 N

-382 LLPQNAAADAGA
+382 LLPQNAAADTGA

-552 ADAFAAAPALYQSG
+552 ADAFAAAPALYRSG

-580 DGLPMYERLKK
+580 DGLPMYERLKH

>member
-1 MKRKLTGKAAN
+1 
-12 PMRAR
+12 MRAR
-17 DEKLLQKLAAYLN
+17 DGKLLQKLAVYLN

-36 TEADVRALSSEFSLP
+36 TEADVRALADEFSLTN
-51 GAQAFALLLAGA
+51 AQAFALLLAGA

-90 AAAYADDP
+90 AAAYANDP

-160 RSASWTLLPQNA
+160 RSASCTLLPQNAAAGADAPRESNADERKRASCTLLPQNAAAGADAPCESSADERRSASCTLLPQNA

-211 DERRSASCTLLPQNA
+211 DK
-226 AADTDAP
+226 
-233 RESNADERRSASCT
+233 
-247 LLPQNAAADTDAPR
+247 
-261 ESNADERRSALCTL
+261 
-275 LPQNAAADA
+275 
-284 GAPRESN
+284 
-291 ADERRSASWTL
+291 
-302 LPQNAA
+302 
-308 AGADAPRESSA
+308 
-319 DERRSASWTLL
+319 
-330 PQNAAAGTDAPRE
+330 
-343 PSAGERRSSSCTLL
+343 
-357 PQNAAAGADAPRESS
+357 
-372 ADERRSASWT
+372 RRSASWT

-394 PRESNADGHEDAS
+394 PRESNADERKRASWTLLPQNAAAGADAPRESNADERKRASWTLLPQNAAAGTDAPRESNAGERRSASWTLLPQNAAAGADAPRESNAGGHEDAL

-538 LPAFPRPERLTILQ
+538 LPAFPRPECLTILQ

-580 DGLPMYERLKK
+580 DGLPMYERLKQ

>member
-1 MKRKLTGKAAN
+1 
-12 PMRAR
+12 MRAR
-17 DEKLLQKLAAYLN
+17 DGKLLQKLAVYLN

-36 TEADVRALSSEFSLP
+36 TEADVRALADEFSLTN
-51 GAQAFALLLAGA
+51 AQAFALLLAGA

-90 AAAYADDP
+90 AAAYANDP

-160 RSASWTLLPQNA
+160 RSASCTLLPQNA
-172 AAGTDAPRESSA
+172 AAGADAPRESNADERKRASCTLLPQNAAAGADAPCESSA

-201 DTDAPRESNA
+201 GADAPRESNA
-211 DERRSASCTLLPQNA
+211 DERKRASWTLLPQNA
-226 AADTDAP
+226 AAGTDAP
-233 RESNADERRSASCT
+233 RESNA
-247 LLPQNAAADTDAPR
+247 
-261 ESNADERRSALCTL
+261 
-275 LPQNAAADA
+275 
-284 GAPRESN
+284 G
-291 ADERRSASWTL
+291 ERRSASWTL

-308 AGADAPRESSA
+308 AGADAPRES
-319 DERRSASWTLL
+319 
-330 PQNAAAGTDAPRE
+330 NAG
-343 PSAGERRSSSCTLL
+343 
-357 PQNAAAGADAPRESS
+357 
-372 ADERRSASWT
+372 
-382 LLPQNAAADAGA
+382 
-394 PRESNADGHEDAS
+394 GHEDAL

-538 LPAFPRPERLTILQ
+538 LPAFPRPECLTILQ

-580 DGLPMYERLKK
+580 DGLPMYERLKQ

>member
-1 MKRKLTGKAAN
+1 
-12 PMRAR
+12 MRAR
-17 DEKLLQKLAAYLN
+17 DGKLLQKLAVYLN

-36 TEADVRALSSEFSLP
+36 TEADVRALADEFSLTN
-51 GAQAFALLLAGA
+51 AQAFALLLAGA

-90 AAAYADDP
+90 AAAYANDP

-160 RSASWTLLPQNA
+160 RSASCTLLPQNA
-172 AAGTDAPRESSA
+172 AAGADAPRESNADERKRASCTLLPQNAAAGADAPCESSA

-201 DTDAPRESNA
+201 GTDAPRESNA
-211 DERRSASCTLLPQNA
+211 
-226 AADTDAP
+226 
-233 RESNADERRSASCT
+233 
-247 LLPQNAAADTDAPR
+247 
-261 ESNADERRSALCTL
+261 
-275 LPQNAAADA
+275 
-284 GAPRESN
+284 G
-291 ADERRSASWTL
+291 ERRSASWTL

-308 AGADAPRESSA
+308 AGADAPRES
-319 DERRSASWTLL
+319 
-330 PQNAAAGTDAPRE
+330 NAG
-343 PSAGERRSSSCTLL
+343 
-357 PQNAAAGADAPRESS
+357 
-372 ADERRSASWT
+372 
-382 LLPQNAAADAGA
+382 
-394 PRESNADGHEDAS
+394 GHEDAL

-538 LPAFPRPERLTILQ
+538 LPAFPRPECLTILQ

-580 DGLPMYERLKK
+580 DGLPMYERLKQ

>member
-1 MKRKLTGKAAN
+1 
-12 PMRAR
+12 MRAR
-17 DEKLLQKLAAYLN
+17 DGKLLQKLAVYLN

-36 TEADVRALSSEFSLP
+36 TEADVRALADEFSLTN
-51 GAQAFALLLAGA
+51 AQAFALLLAGA

-90 AAAYADDP
+90 AAAYANDP

-160 RSASWTLLPQNA
+160 RSASCTLLPQNAAAGADAPRESNADERKRASWTLLPQNA
-172 AAGTDAPRESSA
+172 AAGTDAPRES
-184 DERRSASCTLL
+184 
-195 PQNAAA
+195 NA
-201 DTDAPRESNA
+201 
-211 DERRSASCTLLPQNA
+211 
-226 AADTDAP
+226 
-233 RESNADERRSASCT
+233 
-247 LLPQNAAADTDAPR
+247 
-261 ESNADERRSALCTL
+261 
-275 LPQNAAADA
+275 
-284 GAPRESN
+284 G
-291 ADERRSASWTL
+291 ERRSASWTL

-308 AGADAPRESSA
+308 AGADAPRES
-319 DERRSASWTLL
+319 
-330 PQNAAAGTDAPRE
+330 NAG
-343 PSAGERRSSSCTLL
+343 
-357 PQNAAAGADAPRESS
+357 
-372 ADERRSASWT
+372 
-382 LLPQNAAADAGA
+382 
-394 PRESNADGHEDAS
+394 GHEDAL

-472 GREWMTATPNEINTI
+472 GRECMTATPNEINTI
-487 RPMAEAAHGHVL
+487 RPMAEAAHGRVL

-507 FAFHALLNP
+507 FAFRALLNP

-538 LPAFPRPERLTILQ
+538 LPAFPRPECLTILQ

-580 DGLPMYERLKK
+580 DGLPMYERLKQ

>member
-1 MKRKLTGKAAN
+1 
-12 PMRAR
+12 MRAR
-17 DEKLLQKLAAYLN
+17 DEKLLQKLAVYLN

-36 TEADVRALSSEFSLP
+36 TEADVRALADEFSLTN
-51 GAQAFALLLAGA
+51 AQAFALLLAGA
-63 LGLDAAENEDDA
+63 LGLDAAENEEDA

-90 AAAYADDP
+90 AAAYANDP

-107 SREQSLPDNPTDPA
+107 SREQSLPDNPADPA

-138 TLHPRCAA
+138 TLHPRC
-146 ADAGAPRESNADER
+146 
-160 RSASWTLLPQNA
+160 A

-201 DTDAPRESNA
+201 DAGAPREPSA
-211 DERRSASCTLLPQNA
+211 GERKRASWTLLPQNA
-226 AADTDAP
+226 AAG
-233 RESNADERRSASCT
+233 AD
-247 LLPQNAAADTDAPR
+247 
-261 ESNADERRSALCTL
+261 
-275 LPQNAAADA
+275 
-284 GAPRESN
+284 APRESN

-308 AGADAPRESSA
+308 AGADAPRES
-319 DERRSASWTLL
+319 
-330 PQNAAAGTDAPRE
+330 NAG
-343 PSAGERRSSSCTLL
+343 
-357 PQNAAAGADAPRESS
+357 
-372 ADERRSASWT
+372 
-382 LLPQNAAADAGA
+382 
-394 PRESNADGHEDAS
+394 GHEDAL

-437 ELFVADDLRAYPDGA
+437 ELFVADDLHAYPDGA

-472 GREWMTATPNEINTI
+472 GREWMIATPNEINTI
-487 RPMAEAAHGHVL
+487 QPMAEAAHGHVL

-580 DGLPMYERLKK
+580 DGLPMYERLKQ

>member
-1 MKRKLTGKAAN
+1 MKRKPTGKAAN

-17 DEKLLQKLAAYLN
+17 DEKLLQKLAVYLN

-36 TEADVRALSSEFSLP
+36 TEADVRALADEFSLTN
-51 GAQAFALLLAGA
+51 AQAFALLLAGA
-63 LGLDAAENEDDA
+63 LGLDAAENEEDA

-90 AAAYADDP
+90 AAAYANDP

-107 SREQSLPDNPTDPA
+107 SREQSLPDKPTDPA
-121 AHSHASRAAL
+121 AHFHASRAAL
-131 SREDISQ
+131 SREDISH

-146 ADAGAPRESNADER
+146 ADAGAPRESNA
-160 RSASWTLLPQNA
+160 
-172 AAGTDAPRESSA
+172 GG
-184 DERRSASCTLL
+184 RRSASCTLL

-201 DTDAPRESNA
+201 GTDAPRESNA

-226 AADTDAP
+226 AAGADAP
-233 RESNADERRSASCT
+233 RESNA
-247 LLPQNAAADTDAPR
+247 
-261 ESNADERRSALCTL
+261 
-275 LPQNAAADA
+275 
-284 GAPRESN
+284 G
-291 ADERRSASWTL
+291 
-302 LPQNAA
+302 
-308 AGADAPRESSA
+308 
-319 DERRSASWTLL
+319 
-330 PQNAAAGTDAPRE
+330 
-343 PSAGERRSSSCTLL
+343 
-357 PQNAAAGADAPRESS
+357 
-372 ADERRSASWT
+372 
-382 LLPQNAAADAGA
+382 
-394 PRESNADGHEDAS
+394 GHEDAL

-538 LPAFPRPERLTILQ
+538 LPAFPRPECLTILQ

-580 DGLPMYERLKK
+580 DGLPMYELLKQ